1 MHSTVGL
8 AGHSLQPSSSLQVGD
23 GIVNVIPSYVLHA
36 INKRNNNNNNSN
48 ANALDGGHERTT
60 TWRENMADEHNDS
73 SEFIPRNIPA
83 LSLLVCLADS
93 TSSHRMMKPPYN
105 ILWSPP
111 HYALP
116 GATITT
122 TQNPISALHST
133 QSRGWSRSAVWTVA
147 GDGSG
152 AVNKTESENRVCWG
166 RPLNKPN
173 GIEGGRRRQD
183 NNNNNNNDTVGSVN
197 SRVGVDCLSGWL
209 WIHCNCDKLES

>member
-1 MHSTVGL
+1 MQMHWMEDTNERQRGERTWQTNTTTVQNL
-8 AGHSLQPSSSLQVGD
+8 FPVIFLLCPSS
-23 GIVNVIPSYVLHA
+23 
-36 INKRNNNNNNSN
+36 
-48 ANALDGGHERTT
+48 
-60 TWRENMADEHNDS
+60 
-73 SEFIPRNIPA
+73 
-83 LSLLVCLADS
+83 CLADS

-111 HYALP
+111 HYPLP

-122 TQNPISALHST
+122 TQNPISALHSA

>member
-83 LSLLVCLADS
+83 LSLLV
-93 TSSHRMMKPPYN
+93 
-105 ILWSPP
+105 
-111 HYALP
+111 
-116 GATITT
+116 
-122 TQNPISALHST
+122 
-133 QSRGWSRSAVWTVA
+133 
-147 GDGSG
+147 SG
-152 AVNKTESENRVCWG
+152 R
-166 RPLNKPN
+166 
-173 GIEGGRRRQD
+173 
-183 NNNNNNNDTVGSVN
+183 
-197 SRVGVDCLSGWL
+197 
-209 WIHCNCDKLES
+209 